1 MAEGGSFAEEVIST
15 IRTAQAFGTQ
25 KILARLYNEYVN
37 GSLKVDLKA
46 ARVHGIALGCFFFVI
61 YSAYAL
67 GELLYFC
74 TCRLCLLIYGL
85 VQLSVL
91 VLLSL
96 TSTLASF
103 PEPFPL
109 YMRLLIYP
117 LS

>member
-1 MAEGGSFAEEVIST
+1 VAEGGSFAEEVIST

-25 KILARLYNEYVN
+25 KILTRLYNEYVS

-74 TCRLCLLIYGL
+74 TCCRVY
-85 VQLSVL
+85 
-91 VLLSL
+91 
-96 TSTLASF
+96 
-103 PEPFPL
+103 
-109 YMRLLIYP
+109 
-117 LS
+117 